1 MNSLLQVP
9 KVSDEE
15 LDYYGELYVQG
26 QIRYKEQITFEHYL
40 YREIMLKHRQ
50 QSLMSRKLYA

>member
-1 MNSLLQVP
+1 MNSLLRVP
-9 KVSDEE
+9 KVSEEE
-15 LDYYGELYVQG
+15 LEYYGEIYVQQ

-50 QSLMSRKLYA
+50 QSLMARKLYV

>member
-9 KVSDEE
+9 RVSDEE
-15 LDYYGELYVQG
+15 LEYYGELYVTE
-26 QIRYKEQITFEHYL
+26 QIRYKELITFEHYL

-50 QSLMSRKLYA
+50 QSLMARKLYT

>member
-9 KVSDEE
+9 MVSDEE
-15 LDYYGELYVQG
+15 LEYYGELYVSE

-50 QSLMSRKLYA
+50 QRLLERYA